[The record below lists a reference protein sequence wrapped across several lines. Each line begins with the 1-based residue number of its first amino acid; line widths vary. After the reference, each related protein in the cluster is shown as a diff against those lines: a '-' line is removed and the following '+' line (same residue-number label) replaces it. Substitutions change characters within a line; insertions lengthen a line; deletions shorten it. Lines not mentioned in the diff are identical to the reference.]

1 MNRTTQQIPSNPA
14 LDFANAI
21 LEETNGALEL
31 IEILHDIAQ
40 GNDEDATAHDR
51 ITATR
56 VLMDRGLGKCPRQIS
71 HNVEPNPDP
80 DDNDVEPAPYSIRGA
95 LREAP
100 ALRESPPATP
110 TDGPQSPRRVTQ
122 IDDSLNQSLGPAP
135 GAHIPTTKD
144 VEPAPYSIRGAIRE
158 SPEHEN
164 ADSPDSFDTSSI
176 QYVIQQHILTIT
188 NNGQTLRDTLKEIA
202 RAKDDPRFKP
212 IHRTRAARILLD
224 RILGANPTLIQN
236 GVCPE
241 CRQRW
246 TTHPDSH
253 AHPERGHVANPVLLD
268 DDEIEAAKPETW
280 DKVIAE
286 LKRLEDEG
294 ARTPGP
300 PGPEIDY
307 SAYMPPDDFDLT
319 PYLEQAEAFKAK
331 VALRIERQKN
341 WPKIEE
347 RRRKKL
353 AQIYPSHSDDQ
364 NDSPDT

>member
-1 MNRTTQQIPSNPA
+1 MTTTTQQIPSNPA
-14 LDFANAI
+14 LDFAQSI
-21 LEETNGALEL
+21 LEETNNALEL
-31 IEILHDIAQ
+31 IEILSDIAE
-40 GNDEDATAHDR
+40 GNDENATTNDR
-51 ITATR
+51 IAATN
-56 VLMDRGLGKCPRQIS
+56 VLTDRGLGKCPRQITPS
-71 HNVEPNPDP
+71 VEPNPDP

-110 TDGPQSPRRVTQ
+110 TDGPQSPRLVTQ
-122 IDDSLNQSLGPAP
+122 IDDTLHQSLGPAP
-135 GAHIPTTKD
+135 SAHIPTTKD

-164 ADSPDSFDTSSI
+164 ADTSAPFDPYSI
-176 QYVIQQHILTIT
+176 HFIIQQHILAIT
-188 NNGQTLRDTLKEIA
+188 NNGQTLRDTLLEIA
-202 RAKDDPRFKP
+202 RAKDDPKVRP
-212 IHRTRAARILLD
+212 YHRRRAATLLMD
-224 RILGANPTLIQN
+224 RVLGTAPTLIQN

-319 PYLEQAEAFKAK
+319 PYLEEAEAFKAK

-341 WPKIEE
+341 WPEIEE

-353 AQIYPSHSDDQ
+353 AQIYPSHLDNQ
-364 NDSPDT
+364 NDPPDT